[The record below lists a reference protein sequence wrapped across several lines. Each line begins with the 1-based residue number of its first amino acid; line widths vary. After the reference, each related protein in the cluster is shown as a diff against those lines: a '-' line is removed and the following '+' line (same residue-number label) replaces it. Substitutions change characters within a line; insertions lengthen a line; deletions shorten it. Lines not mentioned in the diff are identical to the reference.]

1 MSPVTEHTP
10 DPGTTPSE
18 SRVSLWGGRF
28 AGGPADALAALSRS
42 THFDWRLAP
51 YDIAGSRAHARVL
64 HAAGLLDEATLAEML
79 EGLAQL
85 LADVESGAFAP
96 GEDDEDVHTA
106 LERGLIERAG
116 ADVGGRLR
124 AGRSRNDQVATLFR
138 MYLRDH
144 ARVVAALVLDVV
156 DALVSQAAR
165 HEGVAMPGRTHL
177 QHAQPVLLGHHLL
190 AHAWALLRDVQ
201 RLKDWDVRAAVS
213 PYGSGALAG
222 SSLGLDPEA
231 VASDLG
237 FTTSVENSIDGTA
250 SRDFVAEL
258 AFVAAMTAVD
268 VSRLAEEVV
277 LWATKEF
284 SFVRLDDAYSTG
296 SSIMPQKKNP
306 DVAELARGKAGR
318 LVGDLAG
325 LLTTLKALPLAYNRD
340 LQEDKEPVFD
350 AVDTLELLL
359 PAFSG
364 MVETMEFDTE
374 RLASLA
380 PQGFSLATDVAEWLV
395 REGVPFRVAHEVA
408 GACVREC
415 EERGIEL
422 WDLTDADLS
431 AISEHLTPGV
441 RDVLSVEGSLAS
453 RDAKGGTAPARVAE
467 QLGRV
472 REAVASARAWAAA
485 PIAVR

>member
-1 MSPVTEHTP
+1 VN
-10 DPGTTPSE
+10 D
-18 SRVSLWGGRF
+18 RVSLWGGRF
-28 AGGPADALAALSRS
+28 ASGPADALAELSRS

-51 YDIAGSRAHARVL
+51 YDLAGSRAHARVL
-64 HAAGLLDEATLAEML
+64 HRAGLLDDAKLEALLDGLRRLAD
-79 EGLAQL
+79 
-85 LADVESGAFAP
+85 DVESGVFVP
-96 GEDDEDVHTA
+96 SPDDEDVHTA

-116 ADVGGRLR
+116 AEVGGRLR

-144 ARVVAALVLDVV
+144 ARTVAALLLDVV
-156 DALVSQAAR
+156 DAIVGQAR
-165 HEGVAMPGRTHL
+165 THLGVAMPGRTHL
-177 QHAQPVLLGHHLL
+177 QHAQPVLLSHHLL
-190 AHAWALLRDVQ
+190 AHAWALLRDVE
-201 RLKDWDVRAAVS
+201 RLRDWDARTAVS

-231 VASDLG
+231 VAADLG
-237 FTTSVENSIDGTA
+237 FVTSVENSIDGTA

-258 AFVAAMTAVD
+258 AFVAAMAAVD
-268 VSRLAEEVV
+268 ISRLAEEVV

-284 SFVRLDDAYSTG
+284 SFVTLDDAYSTG

-364 MVETMEFDTE
+364 MVATLRFDTE
-374 RLASLA
+374 RMASLA

-395 REGVPFRVAHEVA
+395 RQGVAFRVAHEVA
-408 GACVREC
+408 GSCVRHC
-415 EERGIEL
+415 EERGVEL
-422 WDLTDADLS
+422 WDLTDEDLALVS
-431 AISEHLTPGV
+431 PLLTPGV
-441 RDVLSVEGSLAS
+441 REVLTVEGSLAS
-453 RDAKGGTAPARVAE
+453 RDAKGGTAPQRVREQLERVAE
-467 QLGRV
+467 QST
-472 REAVASARAWAAA
+472 SARAWASRA
-485 PIAVR
+485 IEVR

>member
-1 MSPVTEHTP
+1 V
-10 DPGTTPSE
+10 SE
-18 SRVSLWGGRF
+18 DKVSLWGGRF
-28 AGGPADALAALSRS
+28 EGGPADALAALSKS
-42 THFDWRLAP
+42 THFDWRLAQ
-51 YDIAGSRAHARVL
+51 YDIAGSRAHSRVL
-64 HAAGLLDEATLAEML
+64 HGAGLLDDAGLDAMLA
-79 EGLAQL
+79 GLAQL
-85 LADVESGAFAP
+85 ADDVRSGAFLPA
-96 GEDDEDVHTA
+96 EDDEDVHTA
-106 LERGLIERAG
+106 LERGLIARAG

-144 ARVVAALVLDVV
+144 ARSVAALVLDVV
-156 DALVSQAAR
+156 DALVDQATR
-165 HEGVAMPGRTHL
+165 NPDVAMPGRTHL
-177 QHAQPVLLGHHLL
+177 QHAQPVLLAHHLL

-201 RLKDWDVRAAVS
+201 RLQDWDVRAAVS

-231 VASDLG
+231 VAADLG

-250 SRDFVAEL
+250 SRDFVAEF

-268 VSRLAEEVV
+268 ISRLAEEVV
-277 LWATKEF
+277 IWATKEF

-318 LVGDLAG
+318 LIGDLTG
-325 LLTTLKALPLAYNRD
+325 LMTTLKALPLAYNRD

-350 AVDTLELLL
+350 AVDTLEVLL

-364 MVETMEFDTE
+364 MVATMVFDTD

-380 PQGFSLATDVAEWLV
+380 PQGFSLATDIAEWLV
-395 REGVPFRVAHEVA
+395 RQGVPFRVAHEVA
-408 GACVREC
+408 GACVRVC
-415 EERGIEL
+415 EDRGIEL
-422 WDLTDADLS
+422 WDLSDADLA

-441 RDVLSVEGSLAS
+441 RTVLSVEGSMAS

-467 QLGRV
+467 QRHRV
-472 REAVASARAWAAA
+472 VEAVTVARAWASE
-485 PIAVR
+485 PIVVR